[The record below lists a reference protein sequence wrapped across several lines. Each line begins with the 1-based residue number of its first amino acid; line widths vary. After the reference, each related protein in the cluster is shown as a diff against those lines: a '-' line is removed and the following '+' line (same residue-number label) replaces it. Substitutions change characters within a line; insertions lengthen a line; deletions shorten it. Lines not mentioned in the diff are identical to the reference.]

1 MADDM
6 VTRYLR
12 SRGADALSAENASR
26 VRQHFASNPDLLDRR
41 AMGLPGGLDDNSS
54 VLDALLDKHIAESMP
69 TPAGSIEVG
78 QPVRADAAP
87 APSRRG
93 PTTQQPMAKQTY
105 PVPNEAIGNP
115 NNIKV
120 ADKGSAPIDGS
131 ITSTGTSNQLTGPP
145 VGSQVGPTQRSGI
158 TELLMGLLGAGGAAY
173 GLSKM
178 GGKGATPD
186 ASTAPLP
193 GTVPP
198 AAATAAPVDAT
209 DPATMRARMQ
219 AEIDAENDAMYRQME
234 QDALQRKRQQ
244 GTQETLDAA
253 ARQRRE
259 FGQAAKRFGGRR

>member
-6 VTRYLR
+6 VTRYLQ
-12 SRGADALSAENASR
+12 SRGAAPSAANANM
-26 VRQHFASNPDLLDRR
+26 VRQHYASNPDLLDRR

-69 TPAGSIEVG
+69 TPADSVEVG

-120 ADKGSAPIDGS
+120 ADQGSAPIDS
-131 ITSTGTSNQLTGPP
+131 AITSTGTSNQLTGPP
-145 VGSQVGPTQRSGI
+145 VGSQIGPTQRSGI
-158 TELLMGLLGAGGAAY
+158 TELLLGLLGAGGAAY

-178 GGKGATPD
+178 GGKSATPN

-198 AAATAAPVDAT
+198 AATAAAAAPVDAT

-234 QDALQRKRQQ
+234 QDAVRQRSQRN
-244 GTQETLDAA
+244 TEELARA
-253 ARQRRE
+253 ARR
-259 FGQAAKRFGGRR
+259 ATGRR